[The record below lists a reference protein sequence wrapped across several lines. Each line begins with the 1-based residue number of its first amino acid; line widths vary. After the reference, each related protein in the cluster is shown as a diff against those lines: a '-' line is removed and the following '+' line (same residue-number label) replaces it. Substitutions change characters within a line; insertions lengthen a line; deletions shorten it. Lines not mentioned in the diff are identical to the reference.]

1 MKKKSYTY
9 RLICS
14 FEMPYSFSEDEV
26 IEAGEGGKNDLEP
39 IDDVL
44 INLQNELKLH
54 LLKKWSVEKVDVDA
68 DFDDLLGIEE
78 YE

>member
-26 IEAGEGGKNDLEP
+26 IEADGGDENDLDPTDE
-39 IDDVL
+39 VL
-44 INLQNELKLH
+44 INLQNELKEH
-54 LLKKWSVEKVDVDA
+54 LLEKWSVEKVDVDA

>member
-1 MKKKSYTY
+1 
-9 RLICS
+9 
-14 FEMPYSFSEDEV
+14 MPYSFSEDEV
-26 IEAGEGGKNDLEP
+26 IEADGGDENDFEP
-39 IDDVL
+39 TDDVL

-54 LLKKWSVEKVDVDA
+54 LLKKWSVEKVDVEA

>member
-26 IEAGEGGKNDLEP
+26 IEADGGDENDFEP
-39 IDDVL
+39 TDDVL

-54 LLKKWSVEKVDVDA
+54 LLKKWSVEKVDVEA